1 MNSVPN
7 FTLRRDADGYVL
19 HTDDGKDGCFPTL
32 GAALDSLRAQGCVAP
47 ATTRE
52 QVLSAARTCVCG
64 DREQDYGSPENNFRT
79 IASLWNSYL
88 YGAGLMENPTPHVW
102 KGLKPKDVAAM
113 LALLKVAR
121 IAGNRP
127 KPDNWIDLAGYAAC
141 GAELELSGDAR

>member
-7 FTLRRDADGYVL
+7 FTLRRDADVYVL
-19 HTDDGKDGCFPTL
+19 RTDDGKESCFPTL
-32 GAALDSLRAQGCVAP
+32 GAALDSLREQGSVAP
-47 ATTRE
+47 VTTRE
-52 QVLSAARTCVCG
+52 QVLSAARACVCG

-141 GAELELSGDAR
+141 GAELERSGDAR

>member
-7 FTLRRDADGYVL
+7 FTLRRDADVYVL
-19 HTDDGKDGCFPTL
+19 RTDDGKESCFPTL
-32 GAALDSLRAQGCVAP
+32 GAALDSLREQGSVAP
-47 ATTRE
+47 VTTRE
-52 QVLSAARTCVCG
+52 QVLSAARACVCG
-64 DREQDYGSPENNFRT
+64 DREQNYGSPENNFRT

-141 GAELELSGDAR
+141 GAELERSGDAR

>member
-52 QVLSAARTCVCG
+52 QVLSAARDCVCG

-141 GAELELSGDAR
+141 GAELERSGDAR